1 VSGPQHDEP
10 VPIRRAA
17 IGCLLIAVLGLGF
30 AALVRPA
37 IYLLAPPRD
46 DARVIVATMTEL
58 RAGPIERDQVL
69 SRSYG
74 HDGEVDAG
82 DGRVQLRLIVT
93 PTGFGTA
100 TVVNAA
106 SPLAASCPVEI
117 GADRLRDCGGRTWT
131 YEGLPIDSADPPLER
146 FAVVVEN
153 GAIVADLSEALDR

>member
-1 VSGPQHDEP
+1 MTGRNDGP
-10 VPIRRAA
+10 VPVRRAA
-17 IGCLLIAVLGLGF
+17 VGCLLIAILGLGV

-46 DARVIVATMTEL
+46 DARVIVGTLTEL
-58 RAGPIERDQVL
+58 GSGPIQRDQVL

-74 HDGEVDAG
+74 HDGEIDAG
-82 DGRVQLRLIVT
+82 DGRVQLRVIVT

-106 SPLAASCPVEI
+106 SPLEPGCPVEI
-117 GADRLRDCGGRTWT
+117 GADRLRDCSGRTWT

-146 FAVVVEN
+146 FAVEVEN
-153 GAIVADLSEALDR
+153 GAVVVDLSESLEE

>member
-1 VSGPQHDEP
+1 MSDPNEEP
-10 VPIRRAA
+10 VPLRRAA

-46 DARVIVATMTEL
+46 DARVTVGTLTEL
-58 RAGPIERDQVL
+58 GSGPVQRDQVL

-74 HDGEVDAG
+74 HDGEIDAG

-106 SPLAASCPVEI
+106 SPLEPECPVEI
-117 GADRLRDCGGRTWT
+117 GADRLRDCSGRTWT

-146 FAVVVEN
+146 FAVVVE
-153 GAIVADLSEALDR
+153 GGVIVADLSEALEE

>member
-1 VSGPQHDEP
+1 MSGPNDEP
-10 VPIRRAA
+10 VPVRRAA
-17 IGCLLIAVLGLGF
+17 IGCLLIAILGLGV

-46 DARVIVATMTEL
+46 DSRVIVGTLTEL
-58 RAGPIERDQVL
+58 ASGPIVRDQVL

-82 DGRVQLRLIVT
+82 DGRVQLRVIIT

-106 SPLAASCPVEI
+106 SPVELDCPVEI
-117 GADRLRDCGGRTWT
+117 GADRLRDCSGRTWT
-131 YEGLPIDSADPPLER
+131 YEGLPIDGADPPLER
-146 FAVVVEN
+146 FAVEVEG
-153 GAIVADLSEALDR
+153 GAISVDLSESLDN